1 MTDFSMLSDYII
13 GIRRTLHKHPE
24 LSGQEFQTQQLIR
37 NELDKLGIP
46 HRTLHKTDILAE
58 IAGLQTRPEETAAL
72 PPEKY
77 SKTVLLRADLDAL
90 PITENSDA
98 PYVSQSPGVMHACG
112 HDSHTAML
120 LGGGK
125 ASLGQPLPFFRHRAA
140 HVSAGG
146 GNRQRNQNADR
157 SRDA

>member
-37 NELDKLGIP
+37 SELDKLGIP

-58 IAGLQTRPEETAAL
+58 ITGLQTRPGETTAL
-72 PPEKY
+72 PPEKH

-98 PYVSQSPGVMHACG
+98 P
-112 HDSHTAML
+112 
-120 LGGGK
+120 
-125 ASLGQPLPFFRHRAA
+125 
-140 HVSAGG
+140 
-146 GNRQRNQNADR
+146 
-157 SRDA
+157 

>member
-37 NELDKLGIP
+37 SELDKLGIP
-46 HRTLHKTDILAE
+46 HRTLHETDILAE
-58 IAGLQTRPEETAAL
+58 IAGLRTRPGETTDL
-72 PPEKY
+72 PPEKH

-125 ASLGQPLPFFRHRAA
+125 ASLGQP
-140 HVSAGG
+140 
-146 GNRQRNQNADR
+146 
-157 SRDA
+157 